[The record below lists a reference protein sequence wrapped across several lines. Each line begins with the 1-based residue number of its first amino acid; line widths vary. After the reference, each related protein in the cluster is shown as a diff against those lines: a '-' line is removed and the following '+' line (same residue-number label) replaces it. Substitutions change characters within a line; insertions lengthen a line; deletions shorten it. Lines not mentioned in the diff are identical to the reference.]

1 MPRITLIVSTRK
13 GLWLY
18 RSADRARWEADGPH
32 HFGCLVHHAVLDT
45 RDGRTLL
52 AGVRTGHLGPTV
64 MRTDD
69 GGRSWRE
76 ARQPPAF
83 RTGEPRGRAV
93 DHVFWLTPF
102 TRPSRASGTP
112 APRPRASSAARTAE
126 RPGRAS
132 TA

>member
-52 AGVRTGHLGPTV
+52 AEVLPVATELATALPGVPRVQHTVLLAPSILVTPTLV
-64 MRTDD
+64 PRCHTV
-69 GGRSWRE
+69 
-76 ARQPPAF
+76 PPLV
-83 RTGEPRGRAV
+83 RHQNPLR
-93 DHVFWLTPF
+93 
-102 TRPSRASGTP
+102 
-112 APRPRASSAARTAE
+112 
-126 RPGRAS
+126 
-132 TA
+132 

>member
-18 RSADRARWEADGPH
+18 RSGDRARWEADGPH

-52 AGVRTGHLGPTV
+52 
-64 MRTDD
+64 D

-93 DHVFWLTPF
+93 DHVFWLTPGH
-102 TRPSRASGTP
+102 PSEPGVWYAGTSP
-112 APRPRASSAARTAE
+112 QGLFRSEDGGETWRSVD
-126 RPGRAS
+126 GFNDH
-132 TA
+132 